1 MKKLVIKT
9 TCITLASLIVAFAIF
24 FGAASLFAP
33 GWVGG
38 IFDGVG
44 NYSASVFFYEK
55 QYEKSGDIDDLNT
68 LVLKIDIKNDSSRAA
83 KYFGK
88 MVEHQDFEEFCNS
101 QDGGGSTIS
110 TNEYYFGCYVLALA
124 YNGKLD
130 DAIEKANT
138 FVGNTYTKNNPFR
151 MLVMEYAEYAKA
163 KEFYDDLHDLDIA
176 LADLSVLETADQ
188 ERLQDDRIEIENLIK
203 N

>member
-55 QYEKSGDIDDLNT
+55 QYEKTGDIDDLNT
-68 LVLKIDIKNDSSRAA
+68 LVLKIDIKNDSSRAS

-101 QDGGGSTIS
+101 QDGGSDIS
-110 TNEYYFGCYVLALA
+110 AEEYYFGCYVLALA

-130 DAIEKANT
+130 DAIDKAKD
-138 FVGNTYTKNNPFR
+138 FVGNTYTENNPFR
-151 MLVMEYAEYAKA
+151 LLVADYAVYAKA
-163 KEFYDDLHDLDIA
+163 KELYEDLHHLDTA
-176 LADLSVLETADQ
+176 LADLSVLDLTDQ
-188 ERLQDDRIEIENLIK
+188 ARLQNDRIDLEKLIK

>member
-9 TCITLASLIVAFAIF
+9 TCITLASLIVAFALF
-24 FGAASLFAP
+24 VGAAILFAP

-55 QYEKSGDIDDLNT
+55 QYEKTGDIDDLNT
-68 LVLKIDIKNDSSRAA
+68 LVLKIDIKNDSSRAS

-88 MVEHQDFEEFCNS
+88 MVEHQDFKEFCNS
-101 QDGGGSTIS
+101 QDGGSDIS
-110 TNEYYFGCYVLALA
+110 AKEYYFGCYVLALA

-130 DAIEKANT
+130 DAIDKAKD
-138 FVGNTYTKNNPFR
+138 FVGNTYTENNPFR
-151 MLVMEYAEYAKA
+151 LLVADYAVYAKA
-163 KEFYDDLHDLDIA
+163 KEFDEDLHRLDTA
-176 LADLSVLETADQ
+176 LADLSVLDLTDQ
-188 ERLQDDRIEIENLIK
+188 ARLQNDRIDLENLIK

>member
-24 FGAASLFAP
+24 FGAAILFAP

-55 QYEKSGDIDDLNT
+55 QYEKSGSIDDLNT
-68 LVLKIDIKNDSSRAA
+68 LVLKIDIKNDSALA
-83 KYFGK
+83 EKYFGK
-88 MVEHQDFEEFCNS
+88 MVEHQDYEEFCSS
-101 QDGGGSTIS
+101 QDGGSDIS
-110 TNEYYFGCYVLALA
+110 TKEYYFGCYVLALA
-124 YNGKLD
+124 YNCKLN
-130 DAIEKANT
+130 DAIQEAKD
-138 FVGNTYTKNNPFR
+138 FVGNTYTENNPFR
-151 MLVMEYAEYAKA
+151 VLVADYAEYAKE
-163 KEFYDDLHDLDIA
+163 KEFYDDLHYLDIA
-176 LADLSVLETADQ
+176 LADLSVLEPTDQ
-188 ERLQDDRIEIENLIK
+188 ARLQDDRNYIENLIK

>member
-9 TCITLASLIVAFAIF
+9 TCITLASLIVAFALF
-24 FGAASLFAP
+24 VGAAILFAP

-55 QYEKSGDIDDLNT
+55 QYEKTGDIDDLNT
-68 LVLKIDIKNDSSRAA
+68 LVLKIDIKNDSSRAS

-88 MVEHQDFEEFCNS
+88 MVEHQDFVEFCSS
-101 QDGGGSTIS
+101 QDGGSDIS
-110 TNEYYFGCYVLALA
+110 AKEYYFGCYVLALA

-130 DAIEKANT
+130 DAIDKAKDFVEK
-138 FVGNTYTKNNPFR
+138 NTYTENNPFR
-151 MLVMEYAEYAKA
+151 LLVADYAVYATQAEIDALIVKLTNLNEYIDSTYLEK
-163 KEFYDDLHDLDIA
+163 DL
-176 LADLSVLETADQ
+176 
-188 ERLQDDRIEIENLIK
+188 ENLIK